1 MPVNGPLGTRFAS
14 RNRFL
19 FLPASVDAAD
29 TCVIMSNMKTATIRE
44 VQHNLSAVLS
54 CVARGEEVAVLR
66 RGKMVAKLV
75 PPDPRARASPD
86 FLARAQA
93 VWGDEPEGRP
103 LSQIVSESRGER

>member
-1 MPVNGPLGTRFAS
+1 M
-14 RNRFL
+14 
-19 FLPASVDAAD
+19 
-29 TCVIMSNMKTATIRE
+29 CVIMSNMKTATIRE
-44 VQHNLSAVLS
+44 VQHNLSEVLS

-75 PPDPRARASPD
+75 PPDPRAPESPD

-93 VWGDEPEGRP
+93 VWGDKPAGRP